1 MRTLQ
6 GLDQAS
12 ATAEPAPVFGPPEP
26 HLPLASVMAGRHAS
40 ECDRASPADLGTV
53 AVVVWPVGRHGG
65 RVGASGVLSFCGR
78 GRPFGDSAL
87 KPSDQPDGL
96 VEFVAL
102 RKVRAVIDAL
112 NASNLGPSVGSASG

>member
-40 ECDRASPADLGTV
+40 ECDRASPAAHRCTDAAAGC
-53 AVVVWPVGRHGG
+53 GCGG
-65 RVGASGVLSFCGR
+65 MWLSS
-78 GRPFGDSAL
+78 PN
-87 KPSDQPDGL
+87 GL
-96 VEFVAL
+96 HQ
-102 RKVRAVIDAL
+102 R
-112 NASNLGPSVGSASG
+112 